1 MNKTSILAVV
11 AIVLAVAAVGTV
23 HAQWGGPRHHHMM
36 SRAAMDGGPMGGGGH
51 MGRWADRGK
60 SMCGM
65 ARHIDGRL
73 AFLKAELK
81 ITDDQEKLWDDYA
94 SALRG
99 NAEAMT
105 GRCTALKDQ
114 GGKKQKLP
122 DRLDTREQ
130 FMEARLEAL
139 RTTNKALKPLYGA
152 LSDTQKEAADELI
165 HGSL

>member
-1 MNKTSILAVV
+1 
-11 AIVLAVAAVGTV
+11 
-23 HAQWGGPRHHHMM
+23 
-36 SRAAMDGGPMGGGGH
+36 
-51 MGRWADRGK
+51 
-60 SMCGM
+60 MCGM

-81 ITDDQEKLWDDYA
+81 ITDDQQKLWDDYA
-94 SALRG
+94 SAVRG

-105 GRCTALKDQ
+105 SRCTALKDK
-114 GGKKQKLP
+114 GGKKQPLP

-139 RTTNKALKPLYGA
+139 RTTNKVLKPLYGA
-152 LSDTQKEAADELI
+152 LSDMQKEAADELI